1 MSVKS
6 DIDCCV
12 VAWRAYDV
20 QVLRPDWSEER
31 CVQFLEGHE
40 DDIQCAMIERGWS
53 VIEDLLRWE
62 DNDVST

>member
-1 MSVKS
+1 MSVKLER
-6 DIDCCV
+6 DCCV
-12 VAWRAYDV
+12 VAWRAEDV
-20 QVLRPDWSEER
+20 QTLRPDWSEER
-31 CVQFLEGHE
+31 CVQFLESHE